1 MTLVDAE
8 GGFCMS
14 EESKTNVENIEP
26 FTQMTSKELFVI
38 LTGGE
43 GLMKKMYLQKILETY
58 LRRHGDYA
66 DLVTMVRTVA
76 EEEPDGQD
84 A

>member
-1 MTLVDAE
+1 
-8 GGFCMS
+8 MS

-58 LRRHGDYA
+58 VRKHKDTA
-66 DLVTMVRTVA
+66 DLVTMVRAVA
-76 EEEPDGQD
+76 EEE
-84 A
+84 

>member
-1 MTLVDAE
+1 
-8 GGFCMS
+8 MS
-14 EESKTNVENIEP
+14 KESNINIEDIEP

-58 LRRHGDYA
+58 VRKHKDTA
-66 DLVTMVRTVA
+66 DLVTMVRAVA
-76 EEEPDGQD
+76 EEE
-84 A
+84 

>member
-1 MTLVDAE
+1 
-8 GGFCMS
+8 MS
-14 EESKTNVENIEP
+14 KESNINIEDIEP
-26 FTQMTSKELFVI
+26 FTKMTSKELFVI

>member
-26 FTQMTSKELFVI
+26 FTQMTSKKLFVI

-43 GLMKKMYLQKILETY
+43 GLMKKI
-58 LRRHGDYA
+58 
-66 DLVTMVRTVA
+66 
-76 EEEPDGQD
+76 
-84 A
+84 